1 MLLVS
6 PPLILENS
14 PMLTTGFSVQ
24 GSSLKLLRTGEQ
36 GTITRINATA
46 HSLREMG
53 IKLGQLVAL
62 EERFPRFVIRVGGHR
77 YALSDDAIRSIYV
90 RITKQ

>member
-1 MLLVS
+1 
-6 PPLILENS
+6 
-14 PMLTTGFSVQ
+14 MLTTGFSVQ

-36 GTITRINATA
+36 GTITRINALHDATA

-53 IKLGQLVAL
+53 IKLGQLIAL